1 METMVSSSSPGAD
14 IAAWGGERIVK
25 WQVAALAALVVA
37 SGFAAEAPAS
47 WVEALLRGG
56 FAVLVIMQLRLWDDL
71 ADRAHDRRAHPAR
84 VLARRGGS
92 DAPFIA
98 LVIALGLAAA
108 AMLAPLAEAQG
119 RLAAYA
125 GLLAALALIYGIR
138 WTERRRAARD
148 LLVLLKYPAIVLLSV
163 ATPGN
168 PRAWLC
174 AAAAFALVAFYD
186 RITTPREI
194 ARAPGASR
202 AVPDPGM
209 FEAVACYGCGSRRA
223 SPFVTGEDD
232 LTGKPGR
239 FTFVTCDECGLA
251 FQNPR
256 LKMEHIGAYYDDEYI
271 AHRKR
276 TDWGPLTPLYTWT
289 MDKHDRDKAAL
300 VSRYVKLGARSRVLD
315 VGCGAGTFVAKVRKL
330 FGAHAAAVDFKDL
343 SGSPWMKEVDFRC
356 GLFYEQRFGA
366 ERFDLVTMWH
376 FLEHDYDPPRTLA
389 TAREL
394 LAPEGR
400 LVIEVPRLDSL
411 TWTLYRERWPG
422 LQAPQHTVL
431 FDRAAL
437 ESMVRAAGLEIVEF
451 LPYGAFPPY
460 FYVFAGAAFKLL
472 KGRGLD
478 LRRAILPYFLGQFLL
493 LPVLVFQRHLN
504 LAMQT
509 VVCRRARPRP

>member
-1 METMVSSSSPGAD
+1 METTVSSSSPAAD

-25 WQVAALAALVVA
+25 WQVAALAAVVVA
-37 SGFAAEAPAS
+37 LGFAAEPPGS
-47 WVEALLRGG
+47 WAQTLLRGG
-56 FAVLVIMQLRLWDDL
+56 FAVLVIVQLRLWDDL
-71 ADRAHDRRAHPAR
+71 ADRAHDRRSHPMR
-84 VLARRGGS
+84 VLARRSGS
-92 DAPFIA
+92 DAPFVA
-98 LVIALGLAAA
+98 LLVAMGLMAM
-108 AMLAPLAEAQG
+108 AMLAHLPGMPA
-119 RLAAYA
+119 RLSAYA
-125 GLLAALALIYGIR
+125 GVLAALAFCYRAGR
-138 WTERRRAARD
+138 GERHRAARN

-163 ATPGN
+163 AMPGS

-174 AAAAFALVAFYD
+174 AAAAFALVALYD
-186 RITTPREI
+186 RFTSPREI
-194 ARAPGASR
+194 ARATPAAR
-202 AVPDPGM
+202 AGPHPGM
-209 FEAVACYGCGSRRA
+209 FEAVACYACGSRLA
-223 SPFVTGEDD
+223 SPLVVGEDD

-300 VSRYVKLGARSRVLD
+300 VSRYVKLGACSRVLD

-330 FGAHAAAVDFKDL
+330 FGAHTAAVDFKDL
-343 SGSPWMKEVDFRC
+343 SASAWMKEVDFRC
-356 GLFYEQRFGA
+356 GLFYEQRFAA

-394 LAPEGR
+394 LAPDGR

-431 FDRAAL
+431 FDRAGL

-460 FYVFAGAAFKLL
+460 FYVFAGAAFKIL

-493 LPVLVFQRHLN
+493 LPLLLFQRRLN

-509 VVCRRARPRP
+509 VVCRRAEPRP